1 MSNVEWQFQDAPV
14 GYREN
19 EQIGE
24 EFFSNAEVLSE
35 VSGVVRES
43 IQNSLD
49 EVLDT
54 SKPVQMVFTVGN
66 QSPVVAN
73 HYFSSL
79 YPHIEKIGL
88 REVPNFDD
96 ASPFLVIEDFNT
108 RGSYDTN
115 CTDRST
121 ATRL

>member
-73 HYFSSL
+73 HYFS
-79 YPHIEKIGL
+79 
-88 REVPNFDD
+88 VP
-96 ASPFLVIEDFNT
+96 PFL
-108 RGSYDTN
+108 
-115 CTDRST
+115 
-121 ATRL
+121 